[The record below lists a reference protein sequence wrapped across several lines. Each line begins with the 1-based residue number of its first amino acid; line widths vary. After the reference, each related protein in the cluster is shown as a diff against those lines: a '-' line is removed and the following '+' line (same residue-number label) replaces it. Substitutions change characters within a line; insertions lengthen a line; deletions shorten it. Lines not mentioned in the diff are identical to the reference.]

1 MKAEGNS
8 DTSLLHSHIISRISR
23 PQTNDDHNVGVIF
36 LQSFCV
42 LNLNHL
48 SLPCSVHHYLPSLLH
63 FSPSLRVYQR
73 MIPPMLLLLSTS
85 FPIFPHFLSSH
96 AISLRSFAFP
106 FPIKSTCWSN
116 HCCEVDF
123 CLTSFLTQPRTAL
136 ISTDKVAGPAVQKYL
151 LSLTLSLETKTFLL
165 ELFVTTLLLNP
176 SRFQC

>member
-1 MKAEGNS
+1 MF
-8 DTSLLHSHIISRISR
+8 
-23 PQTNDDHNVGVIF
+23 F

-96 AISLRSFAFP
+96 AIPLRSFAFP
-106 FPIKSTCWSN
+106 FPVKSTCWSN

-123 CLTSFLTQPRTAL
+123 CLTSFLIQPRTAL
-136 ISTDKVAGPAVQKYL
+136 ISSDKVAGPAVQKYL
-151 LSLTLSLETKTFLL
+151 LSLTFNVSTLSQETKTFLL

-176 SRFQC
+176 SRFQR